1 MKTIRQTAIILVIL
15 LLSNLCQAQKIKEWI
30 AQNKTQKQYLIR
42 QIAQLKIYLELT
54 KKGYKIANEGLSTI
68 AEIKRGEFKL
78 HKNHFDS
85 LLIVNP
91 KIGSYSRLEQ
101 ITVLHGR
108 INQTCQALPVVL
120 TRSFDADQIA
130 YINKVLKLVYDDCQ
144 SVLSNLFLVI
154 RDGDLA
160 MSDDERIERIELYF
174 QQMQDNYSFVK
185 NFDQQARLLAREK
198 KNEQSQIITE
208 KNIHGLN

>member
-1 MKTIRQTAIILVIL
+1 MKKIAATL
-15 LLSNLCQAQKIKEWI
+15 LMLMLSNLCPGQIFKEWFR
-30 AQNKTQKQYLIR
+30 QNATQKQYLIE

-54 KKGYKIANEGLSTI
+54 EKGYKIAKEGLTTI
-68 AEIKRGEFKL
+68 GEIKRGEFKL
-78 HKNHFDS
+78 HKNRFDS

-91 KIGSYSRLEQ
+91 KIGSSSRLQQ
-101 ITVLHGR
+101 ITGLHGR
-108 INQTCQALPVVL
+108 VNQTCEKLPAQL
-120 TRSFDADQIA
+120 ERSFNSDQMA

-154 RDGDLA
+154 RDGNLS
-160 MSDDERIERIELYF
+160 MSDDQRIERIELCF

-185 NFDQQARLLAREK
+185 DFDQKTKLLARQL
-198 KNEQSQIITE
+198 KNEQSEIIIR